1 MPKRNNRPRLS
12 AVALIHHE
20 GKILVGARRRGAYK
34 GTYVLPGGGVELG
47 ESIVRALTR
56 EVKEETGLDVT
67 VEDPAVLD
75 VVEMVGKKSH
85 RVLLIVAAEPHG
97 SIQDTDEL
105 KDVRFVDPEELL
117 TMNTQKWVVSTLRRI
132 GIIE

>member
-1 MPKRNNRPRLS
+1 MSKKNARPRVS

-47 ESIVRALTR
+47 ESLERALVR
-56 EVKEETGLDVT
+56 EVKEETGLDVA
-67 VEDPAVLD
+67 VVDPTVLD
-75 VVEMVGKKSH
+75 VVEMVGKKTH
-85 RVLLIVAAEPHG
+85 RILLIIAAEASG
-97 SIQDTDEL
+97 RVEDT
-105 KDVRFVDPEELL
+105 EELVDVHFADPAQL
-117 TMNTQKWVVSTLRRI
+117 PLKTQRWVITSLRRI

>member
-1 MPKRNNRPRLS
+1 MSKSDRPRLS

-47 ESIVRALTR
+47 ESIVHALER

-67 VEDPAVLD
+67 VEDPTVLD

-85 RVLLIVAAEPHG
+85 RVLLIIAATPHG
-97 SIQDTDEL
+97 QVQDTDEL
-105 KDVRFVDPEELL
+105 KDVRFVSPEELKSI
-117 TMNTQKWVVSTLRRI
+117 NAQKWVFSTLRRI